1 MDLEEIANHA
11 YERNDYPLAADLG
24 RRIFRL
30 IPIYPLKTE
39 EEKGLPKRM
48 EKLASKIAGYNN
60 AYLQKHQC
68 FVEKHHRML
77 TYMIDKKLR
86 PKKKQPDFVTSQLV
100 YELRGNFGRIGVE
113 WMFAQTCQR
122 GAWLSRQIR
131 GALIGC
137 RYLHHGNPYLK
148 LGPFLEEQTSVI
160 PYLVVFHDLL
170 SENEIQYLVEE
181 ARPNLSRNRTFEL
194 QGVASQTR

>member
-11 YERNDYPLAADLG
+11 YERNDFPLAADLG

-113 WMFAQTCQR
+113 WMFVQTCQR
-122 GAWLSRQIR
+122 GAACGRPLWQKGR
-131 GALIGC
+131 GMLRGHFEVGLRARLFD
-137 RYLHHGNPYLK
+137 RVR
-148 LGPFLEEQTSVI
+148 ERA
-160 PYLVVFHDLL
+160 
-170 SENEIQYLVEE
+170 SE
-181 ARPNLSRNRTFEL
+181 R
-194 QGVASQTR
+194 ASE